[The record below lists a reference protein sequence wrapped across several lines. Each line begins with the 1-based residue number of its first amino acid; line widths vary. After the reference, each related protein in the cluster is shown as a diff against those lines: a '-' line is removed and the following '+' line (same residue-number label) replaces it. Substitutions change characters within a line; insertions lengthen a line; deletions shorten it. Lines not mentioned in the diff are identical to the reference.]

1 MLFRSS
7 MEIAKLRAVKMLWA
21 QVIEAFGG
29 KEESKK
35 INLFVST
42 SSFTQTVFDPYVN
55 LLRAATQSFSA
66 VIGGMDGMYVKP
78 FGHVIRPSDEFSRRI
93 ARNIQ
98 IMMQVNL
105 ISRRLLIQWVVLG
118 MWNH

>member
-1 MLFRSS
+1 

-21 QVIEAFGG
+21 QVIEAFDG

-78 FGHVIRPSDEFSRRI
+78 FDHGFI
-93 ARNIQ
+93 
-98 IMMQVNL
+98 L
-105 ISRRLLIQWVVLG
+105 W
-118 MWNH
+118 